1 MSDESEILFLREMSP
16 ARKLSVMNSLIRQ
29 AFRLKMAAI
38 RASDPDLSETQLL
51 EQLREA
57 WSGD

>member
-1 MSDESEILFLREMSP
+1 MSDEPEILLLREMSP
-16 ARKLSVMNSLIRQ
+16 AKKLSLMNSLIRQ

-38 RASDPDLSETQLL
+38 RASDPDLSETQVLK
-51 EQLREA
+51 QLQEA